1 MSQGASAAPLP
12 DVPGFAVERR
22 LGAGGSCEVWL
33 ARERE
38 GLRRV
43 VALKVYRT
51 DPSGLEA
58 RERELEAVR
67 RVEALRRA
75 HPDAALL
82 RSLAAGDAEGVCWLA
97 FEAHEEG
104 TLEDRV
110 VRGGPLPFGEAVDCA
125 RQVAQALALLHA
137 DGLYHRDVKPS
148 NLLVGRDGR
157 VLVAD
162 FGLSRPLAGTL
173 SSAGSPA
180 FAAPEAIAG
189 RPHDG
194 RKLDVYSVGAT
205 LAWLLTGE
213 TMLPGRPDV
222 FLLERHGVPRPLQRA
237 IVRAMALDPRERTPT
252 AEALLDDL
260 AAACRPPE
268 PEPEP
273 LPPGELPSKAE
284 DGGTPAGPPAS
295 TGDDRRRRAWTLV
308 ERTGYAAAAA
318 TTLPIPGSEWLA
330 VLPLHVGLVI
340 GVGEIFGCTLD
351 ERGAADLVKRVG
363 AVVGLTYLG
372 GRAITTVAKLVLP
385 GAGGLAGAVLTFA
398 ATLGL
403 GAVVIAFFEREGAL
417 DEDEIREL
425 YGEALRGA
433 RQRFDPRRAVQAPA
447 PDPALVDRLA
457 RLDRL
462 LESGLISREEH
473 EETTRRIHEG

>member
-1 MSQGASAAPLP
+1 M
-12 DVPGFAVERR
+12 
-22 LGAGGSCEVWL
+22 WL

-43 VALKVYRT
+43 VALKLYRT
-51 DPSGLEA
+51 DAAGLEA

-67 RVEALRRA
+67 RVEALRRT

-82 RSLAAGDAEGVCWLA
+82 RSLAAGEGPGVAWLA

-110 VRGGPLPFGEAVDCA
+110 LRGGPLPFGAAVDCA
-125 RQVAQALALLHA
+125 RQVAAALALLHA

-148 NLLVGRDGR
+148 NLLVGKDGR

-222 FLLERHGVPRPLQRA
+222 FLLERHGVPRPLQQT

-252 AEALLDDL
+252 VEALLEEL
-260 AAACRPPE
+260 AARPPE
-268 PEPEP
+268 PEP
-273 LPPGELPSKAE
+273 LPTL
-284 DGGTPAGPPAS
+284 PPAS
-295 TGDDRRRRAWTLV
+295 AEVDPAELEEQRRRAWTLV

-318 TTLPIPGSEWLA
+318 TTLPIPGSEWIA

-351 ERGAADLVKRVG
+351 ERGAMDLVKRVG

-372 GRAITTVAKLVLP
+372 GRAITTVAKIVLP

-417 DEDEIREL
+417 DEGEIRAL
-425 YGEALRGA
+425 YGQAMAGA
-433 RQRFDPRRAVQAPA
+433 RKRFDPSRAVRGPA

-462 LESGLISREEH
+462 LESGLISKDEH
-473 EETTRRIHEG
+473 ADTTRRIHEG

>member
-1 MSQGASAAPLP
+1 M
-12 DVPGFAVERR
+12 
-22 LGAGGSCEVWL
+22 WL

-43 VALKVYRT
+43 VALKLYRT
-51 DPSGLEA
+51 DASGLEA

-67 RVEALRRA
+67 RVEALRRT

-82 RSLAAGDAEGVCWLA
+82 RSLAAGEGPGVAWLA

-110 VRGGPLPFGEAVDCA
+110 LRGGPLPFGAAVDCA
-125 RQVAQALALLHA
+125 RQVAAALALLHA

-148 NLLVGRDGR
+148 NLLVGKDGR

-222 FLLERHGVPRPLQRA
+222 FLLERHGVPRPLQRV

-252 AEALLDDL
+252 VEALLEEL
-260 AAACRPPE
+260 AEAGRAPGPE
-268 PEPEP
+268 PERTPEREP
-273 LPPGELPSKAE
+273 VPPNELPPE
-284 DGGTPAGPPAS
+284 DPPDPEEYEQLGLHDLALEA
-295 TGDDRRRRAWTLV
+295 RRARAWTLV

-318 TTLPIPGSEWLA
+318 TTIPIPGSEWIA

-340 GVGEIFGCTLD
+340 GVGEIFGCALD
-351 ERGAADLVKRVG
+351 ERGAAELVKRVG

-372 GRAITTVAKLVLP
+372 GRAITTVAKLMLP

-417 DEDEIREL
+417 DEGEIREL

-433 RQRFDPRRAVQAPA
+433 RKRFDPRRAVQAPA
-447 PDPALVDRLA
+447 PDPALADRLA

-462 LESGLISREEH
+462 LESGLISPDEH
-473 EETTRRIHEG
+473 ADTTRRIHEG

>member
-1 MSQGASAAPLP
+1 M
-12 DVPGFAVERR
+12 
-22 LGAGGSCEVWL
+22 WL

-43 VALKVYRT
+43 VALKLYRT
-51 DPSGLEA
+51 DASGLEA

-67 RVEALRRA
+67 RVEALRRT

-82 RSLAAGDAEGVCWLA
+82 RSLAAGEGPGVAWLA

-110 VRGGPLPFGEAVDCA
+110 LRGGPLPFGVAVDCA
-125 RQVAQALALLHA
+125 RQVAAALALLHA

-157 VLVAD
+157 ILVAD

-222 FLLERHGVPRPLQRA
+222 FLLERHGVPRPLQRV

-252 AEALLDDL
+252 VEELLLDL
-260 AAACRPPE
+260 ASASRPPE
-268 PEPEP
+268 PEPAPEREP
-273 LPPGELPSKAE
+273 VPPNELPASEEEVDPKEHEAL
-284 DGGTPAGPPAS
+284 GTDQVALEA
-295 TGDDRRRRAWTLV
+295 RRARAWTLV

-318 TTLPIPGSEWLA
+318 TTIPIPGSEWIA

-351 ERGAADLVKRVG
+351 ERGAAELVKRVG

-372 GRAITTVAKLVLP
+372 GRAITTVAKLMLP

-417 DEDEIREL
+417 DEGEIRAL
-425 YGEALRGA
+425 YGQAMAGA
-433 RQRFDPRRAVQAPA
+433 RKRFDPSRAVRGPA

-462 LESGLISREEH
+462 LESGLISPDEH
-473 EETTRRIHEG
+473 AETTRRIHEG